1 MPRASSAASS
11 SPNRGWKGC
20 AGSPRITYAIDML
33 HEKGARG
40 WRVAGGGDIRFLRFA
55 ASAAP
60 TSGGEQRLHLLEG
73 VGLDL
78 ADALGADAVFVGQLL
93 QRHLVVVVEPAAADD
108 VARTRIQR
116 LQAFAQQF
124 QLVVLVVG
132 ALVGLGRIV
141 FLRHQVGG
149 RRRRGALVV
158 LVGGQVETD

>member
-1 MPRASSAASS
+1 MQRRMPRASSAASS

-20 AGSPRITYAIDML
+20 AGKPRITYAIEML
-33 HEKGARG
+33 QENGSTRMAR
-40 WRVAGGGDIRFLRFA
+40 RRARRYPIPA
-55 ASAAP
+55 
-60 TSGGEQRLHLLEG
+60 SGGEERLHLLEG

-78 ADALGADAVFVGQLL
+78 ADALGADAVLVGQLL

-108 VARTRIQR
+108 VARARIQR

-124 QLVVLVVG
+124 QLVVLAVG
-132 ALVGLGRIV
+132 TLVGLGRIV

-158 LVGGQVETD
+158 LVGG